1 MPSYN
6 EAKMVRFVEW
16 KNEHFRKSRRLGQ
29 MIEEK
34 RGELNKVVDYINEA
48 TRHYGQEA
56 TAMFDE
62 IRRMPLHER
71 LAIDPRT
78 VVKVIHHE
86 ANGECESY
94 TANMGVD
101 LETWTKYLRLCEDI
115 ESLERRRSDML
126 KSNEPMLRLVQE
138 LQGQVIAW
146 GFRDPEE
153 IAA

>member
-34 RGELNKVVDYINEA
+34 RRELNQVVSYIDDA
-48 TRHYGQEA
+48 TRHYGQKA

-71 LAIDPRT
+71 LAIDPKT
-78 VVKVIHHE
+78 VVKVTHHE
-86 ANGECESY
+86 SNDRCESY
-94 TANMGVD
+94 TPNMGID
-101 LETWTKYLRLCEDI
+101 LKTWTQYLRLCEDM
-115 ESLERRRSDML
+115 ESLERRRSDMQ